1 MLLSIWILTQCLAQ
15 SFLKMAQGCSCQQ
28 DSCFKAF
35 SCKGLTD
42 REVRRGLLTRDRREC
57 QVGQGLQTNADQG
70 GFPPDYAEKILGMDN

>member
-1 MLLSIWILTQCLAQ
+1 MLLSIGILTQCSPSLF
-15 SFLKMAQGCSCQQ
+15 SKWLSGCSRQQ
-28 DSCFKAF
+28 DSCLKAF

>member
-1 MLLSIWILTQCLAQ
+1 MLAQ

-28 DSCFKAF
+28 DSCLKAF

-57 QVGQGLQTNADQG
+57 QVG
-70 GFPPDYAEKILGMDN
+70 